1 MARVADVPGGTAI
14 ELPLDLHSREFLED
28 PAPTLRWLREHD
40 PVHRSPHGYWL
51 LTRYDD
57 VAAALRDPRLSSEW
71 TKKGALPGAPV
82 RERSA
87 PGDTAAATLAE
98 ADAAYAR
105 AQRIVLHS
113 FNMKDAPGHTRIR
126 QLVQQAFTRAAVDEQ
141 RGRVLELVDGFIDR
155 GLQQGELDL
164 VTELAFPLTITVA
177 SEMIGIPADA
187 RDRFRASF
195 EDTERLGDPTASA
208 EQRAAAK
215 AALVWQLDFI
225 TEVVE
230 HRRSRPGN
238 DLVTALV
245 QAEEH
250 GETLTDHEILAAL
263 LTMYNAAGTT
273 TERMISSGMLL
284 LLQHP
289 EQWALLQAEPQR
301 VAGAVTEVLRYHH
314 PNQQTTTPRLALEHI
329 EMRGRTI
336 PAGSTVRVAL
346 GAANR
351 DPERWTNP
359 ERFDITR
366 PEQVSLGFGQGIHF
380 CIGAPL
386 ARMQATIAFERLLQR
401 CPALALCPG
410 EVRHDPRRMDRYEH
424 VRVVLQP

>member
-1 MARVADVPGGTAI
+1 M
-14 ELPLDLHSREFLED
+14 
-28 PAPTLRWLREHD
+28 
-40 PVHRSPHGYWL
+40 HRTPHGYWL

-82 RERSA
+82 RER
-87 PGDTAAATLAE
+87 ATSG
-98 ADAAYAR
+98 DAADDAYIR

-113 FNMKDAPGHTRIR
+113 FNMKDPPGHTRIR
-126 QLVQQAFTRAAVDEQ
+126 QLVQQAFTRAAVDDQ
-141 RGRVLELVDGFIDR
+141 RGRVLELVDGFIDL
-155 GLQQGELDL
+155 GLRQGHLDL

-195 EDTERLGDPTASA
+195 EDTERLGDPTASP

-215 AALVWQLDFI
+215 AALVWQLEFI
-225 TEVVE
+225 AEVVE
-230 HRRSRPGN
+230 HRRGRPGN

-245 QAEEH
+245 QAEEN

-263 LTMYNAAGTT
+263 LTMYTAAGTT

-289 EQWALLQAEPQR
+289 EQWALLRAEPHR
-301 VAGAVTEVLRYHH
+301 VPAAVTEVLRYHH
-314 PNQQTTTPRLALEHI
+314 PNQQTTTPRLALDDI
-329 EMRGRTI
+329 ELRGRTI

-351 DPERWTNP
+351 DPERWP
-359 ERFDITR
+359 DPDRFDITR
-366 PEQVSLGFGQGIHF
+366 PEQVSLGFGQGIHY

-386 ARMQATIAFERLLQR
+386 ARMQANVAFEQLLRR
-401 CPALALCPG
+401 CPDLALAPG

-424 VRVVLQP
+424 VKVVLQP